1 MEKAKEP
8 DDSYILGQDAKSGMM
23 VAIGNQRS
31 ASARVRELHGDR
43 VVWLTPDEVAAMF
56 VGLQSVATVKS
67 LWPGAEIQRVERYP
81 DEPAQGD

>member
-1 MEKAKEP
+1 
-8 DDSYILGQDAKSGMM
+8 MM

-67 LWPGAEIQRVERYP
+67 LWPGSEIARVVERYP
-81 DEPAQGD
+81 DEPAQHDVRNLLTGG